1 VPGNAAACISAYGGA
16 CAYTPDSLATSA
28 NEEACEPINTGACTV
43 SVFDHDVDLAAVNKI
58 GWRSERE
65 LSANSKQYFLTA
77 VFDPISEFS
86 LGGSRELFVEDHGL
100 PGHPASIL
108 WVGKPTTP
116 QRISAGATTLVS
128 PYTAGLIEGDSATLA
143 AGGSFSLTVTNPLL
157 QADSLVYVTN
167 VDDTYSA
174 SATNNR
180 FRSRAY
186 RDGLTVAGLAYPEA
200 PRPTLFYYAEV
211 SAGQFTLTVQ
221 NADDFDAAATSL
233 GYTWKV
239 SWVAFI

>member
-1 VPGNAAACISAYGGA
+1 MMM
-16 CAYTPDSLATSA
+16 
-28 NEEACEPINTGACTV
+28 
-43 SVFDHDVDLAAVNKI
+43 
-58 GWRSERE
+58 R
-65 LSANSKQYFLTA
+65 
-77 VFDPISEFS
+77 
-86 LGGSRELFVEDHGL
+86 FVQ
-100 PGHPASIL
+100 ASIL

-180 FRSRAY
+180 CEKRHFLRHLYIKTIILPRQARVNIGKSTQNQYVFLRFRSRAY

>member
-1 VPGNAAACISAYGGA
+1 MLT
-16 CAYTPDSLATSA
+16 TPTPPQLRT
-28 NEEACEPINTGACTV
+28 TGAKNATFCAIYILKRSYYQDRLGINIGKSTQNQY
-43 SVFDHDVDLAAVNKI
+43 VFL
-58 GWRSERE
+58 
-65 LSANSKQYFLTA
+65 
-77 VFDPISEFS
+77 
-86 LGGSRELFVEDHGL
+86 
-100 PGHPASIL
+100 
-108 WVGKPTTP
+108 
-116 QRISAGATTLVS
+116 
-128 PYTAGLIEGDSATLA
+128 
-143 AGGSFSLTVTNPLL
+143 
-157 QADSLVYVTN
+157 
-167 VDDTYSA
+167 
-174 SATNNR
+174 R

>member
-1 VPGNAAACISAYGGA
+1 MMM
-16 CAYTPDSLATSA
+16 
-28 NEEACEPINTGACTV
+28 
-43 SVFDHDVDLAAVNKI
+43 
-58 GWRSERE
+58 R
-65 LSANSKQYFLTA
+65 
-77 VFDPISEFS
+77 
-86 LGGSRELFVEDHGL
+86 FVQ
-100 PGHPASIL
+100 ASIL

-180 FRSRAY
+180 CETPLF
-186 RDGLTVAGLAYPEA
+186 A
-200 PRPTLFYYAEV
+200 PFIYKNDHFTKTG
-211 SAGQFTLTVQ
+211 SGQT
-221 NADDFDAAATSL
+221 
-233 GYTWKV
+233 
-239 SWVAFI
+239 

>member
-1 VPGNAAACISAYGGA
+1 MMM
-16 CAYTPDSLATSA
+16 
-28 NEEACEPINTGACTV
+28 
-43 SVFDHDVDLAAVNKI
+43 
-58 GWRSERE
+58 R
-65 LSANSKQYFLTA
+65 
-77 VFDPISEFS
+77 
-86 LGGSRELFVEDHGL
+86 FVQ
-100 PGHPASIL
+100 ASIL

-180 FRSRAY
+180 CENTTFCAIY
-186 RDGLTVAGLAYPEA
+186 
-200 PRPTLFYYAEV
+200 
-211 SAGQFTLTVQ
+211 
-221 NADDFDAAATSL
+221 
-233 GYTWKV
+233 
-239 SWVAFI
+239 I